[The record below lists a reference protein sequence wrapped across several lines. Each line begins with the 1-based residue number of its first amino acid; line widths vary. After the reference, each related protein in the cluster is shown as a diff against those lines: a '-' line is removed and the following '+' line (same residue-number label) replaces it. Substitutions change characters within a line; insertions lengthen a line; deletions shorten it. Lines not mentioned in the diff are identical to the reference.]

1 MDVVFN
7 FLGTLIMCYISKS
20 VAETVSNMVDI
31 TSYLPQ
37 DRLVMLAASSF
48 SIVIWA
54 TAACYY
60 GIPTS
65 ESHALIAGVTGGAV
79 AL

>member
-1 MDVVFN
+1 
-7 FLGTLIMCYISKS
+7 
-20 VAETVSNMVDI
+20 MVDI